1 MNTKQLYE
9 KLNELKA
16 ENRSLAETAVTETR
30 DFNEQEKA
38 DFAARSAEIE
48 RLEETIK
55 MIENIPVETE
65 TRAVEVVEDIAVIEE
80 RAFADYIMGKA
91 TEMRSGEQNVTM
103 ANNAAIIPT
112 TIANRII
119 KEVKDRCPILAGA
132 TVYNVKGTLKIP
144 VWGNANTSH
153 NIAVGYQAE
162 FTAVTADAGKFTSV
176 DLGGYLA
183 GALTLV
189 GKSVQ
194 NNGAFNVVDFVVSQ
208 MAEEIAIWIEG
219 QLLTG
224 TGSSA
229 AQGATAT
236 SNGIT
241 AAGTAAVTADELIA
255 LQAKVKQA
263 YQGNSCWTM
272 HPDTFVAIKKLK
284 DTTNRYLIQEDFSSE
299 FPYRLL
305 GRPVY
310 LSDNMPTM
318 AASAKAI
325 LYGDYSGLAVN
336 FRENIGIEVLR
347 ERYADLHAIGVL
359 GFFEF
364 DSKVAD
370 TQKLAVLTM
379 HA

>member
-236 SNGIT
+236 TNGIT
-241 AAGTAAVTADELIA
+241 AAGTAAVTADELIS